1 MKKRRISSAKFRSCG
16 GDMRR
21 VCLDTDFLVALLRKH
36 PEAAKRA
43 EEYDS
48 IGAEVSTT
56 SMNAFEIYLGAFRS
70 KEAAKN
76 VKEADNLLSST
87 RVLDFTLESSRRSSE
102 ILSELLCRGT
112 PIDLRDAII
121 AGIALVGGYTVV
133 TRNIEHFR
141 RVTGLSIE
149 AW

>member
-1 MKKRRISSAKFRSCG
+1 MK
-16 GDMRR
+16 R
-21 VCLDTDFLVALLRKH
+21 VCLDTDFLIALLRKH

-48 IGAEVSTT
+48 IEAEVSTT

-76 VKEADNLLSST
+76 VKEADDLLNSIII
-87 RVLDFTLESSRRSSE
+87 LNFTLESSRRSSE
-102 ILSELLCRGT
+102 ILSELLYRGT

-121 AGIALVGGYTVV
+121 AGIALVSGYTLV
-133 TRNIEHFR
+133 TRDVDHFR
-141 RVTGLSIE
+141 RVTGLSVE
-149 AW
+149 TW

>member
-1 MKKRRISSAKFRSCG
+1 
-16 GDMRR
+16 MR
-21 VCLDTDFLVALLRKH
+21 KN
-36 PEAAKRA
+36 PEAAKKA

-48 IGAEVSTT
+48 IGAEISTT

-70 KEAAKN
+70 REAAKN
-76 VKEADNLLSST
+76 VKQADDLLSSIKI
-87 RVLDFTLESSRRSSE
+87 LHLNLESSRKSGE
-102 ILSELLCRGT
+102 ILSELLRSGT

-121 AGIALVGGYTVV
+121 AGITLVNEYTLV

-141 RVTGLSIE
+141 RVVGLSTE